1 MRILAAEDD
10 AVFRKLLQTLLPKW
24 GYEATIC
31 EEGTAAWAALSR
43 PDGPSLALLDWQMPG
58 LDGTEICAQAR
69 ELIKDRPLYLL
80 ILTSRSEK
88 SDVVQGLGA
97 GADDY
102 LTKPFSPDELK
113 ARLKTGERVL
123 RLEAALHARVH
134 ELEEALANVK
144 TLQGLLPI
152 CSYCKKVRDD
162 GDYWHQV
169 ESYVGKRTGAQFS
182 HGVCPDCY
190 AKHVQPQIDAVGKR

>member
-10 AVFRKLLQTLLPKW
+10 AVFRRLLQSLLPKW
-24 GYEATIC
+24 GYEATLC
-31 EEGTAAWAALSR
+31 EEGASAWEALSR
-43 PDGPSLALLDWQMPG
+43 PDGPSLAVLDWQMPG
-58 LDGTEICAQAR
+58 MDGTEICARAR
-69 ELIKDRPLYLL
+69 EVIKDRPLYLV

-123 RLEAALHARVH
+123 NLETALLGRVR

-190 AKHVQPQIDAVGKR
+190 ARHVQPQIDAVRKQ

>member
-31 EEGTAAWAALSR
+31 EEGTSAWSALSQ
-43 PDGPSLALLDWQMPG
+43 PGGPSLAVLDWQMPG
-58 LDGTEICAQAR
+58 LDGTEICARAR
-69 ELIKDRPLYLL
+69 ERITDRPLYLL

-182 HGVCPDCY
+182 HSVCPDCY
-190 AKHVQPQIDAVGKR
+190 VRHVQPQIDAIERK

>member
-10 AVFRKLLQTLLPKW
+10 AVFRRLLQSLLPKW
-24 GYEATIC
+24 GYEATLC
-31 EEGTAAWAALSR
+31 EEGKSAWAALSR
-43 PDGPSLALLDWQMPG
+43 PDGPSLAVLDWQMPG
-58 LDGTEICAQAR
+58 MDGTEICARAR
-69 ELIKDRPLYLL
+69 VEIKNRPLYLV

-123 RLEAALHARVH
+123 DLEAALHGRVK

-162 GDYWHQV
+162 GDYWTQV

-190 AKHVQPQIDAVGKR
+190 AKHVQPQIDALSKK

>member
-10 AVFRKLLQTLLPKW
+10 AVFRRLLKSLLPKW
-24 GYEATIC
+24 GYDATLC
-31 EEGTAAWAALSR
+31 EEGAEAWSVLSQ
-43 PDGPSLALLDWQMPG
+43 PGGPSLALLDWQMPG
-58 LDGTEICAQAR
+58 MDGTDICARAR
-69 ELIKDRPLYLL
+69 AEIKDRPLYLV

-88 SDVVQGLGA
+88 TDVVQGLTA

-102 LTKPFSPDELK
+102 LTKPFSPEELR
-113 ARLKTGERVL
+113 ARLKVGERVL
-123 RLEAALHARVH
+123 QLEEALQARVR

-162 GDYWHQV
+162 RDYWVQV

-190 AKHVQPQIDAVGKR
+190 AKHVQPQIDAVTKK